1 MCVELG
7 VALRT
12 LDLSTME
19 AEAFGPSEVEDTS
32 VYYIV
37 SSRPARAHSESL
49 SQNNN
54 KKELYG

>member
-1 MCVELG
+1 
-7 VALRT
+7 
-12 LDLSTME
+12 ME